1 MNYYAEPKDDIERV
15 ILDLEKA
22 ATSKSENMKIDTLQ
36 KCFAIL
42 VKMDEGEYMED
53 PAKNLVE
60 EEIKKEKI
68 LFK

>member
-36 KCFAIL
+36 KCFTIL
-42 VKMDEGEYMED
+42 VKMDESEYLED
-53 PAKNLVE
+53 PSKNLVE